1 MAGRK
6 PLPDDLRRDF
16 RITIT
21 FTASEREAY
30 DRVKAAGKFP
40 TDAEW
45 VKSLVDAEVARQQKN
60 RKRKA
65 DQT

>member
-6 PLPDDLRRDF
+6 KLPDDLRRDF

-21 FTASEREAY
+21 FNASEREEY
-30 DRVKAAGKFP
+30 DRARQAGKFP

-45 VKSLVDAEVARQQKN
+45 VKSLVDAEVARLKK
-60 RKRKA
+60 RKR
-65 DQT
+65 D